1 MKKIIKVVAII
12 ASVMLTL
19 SFIAC
24 SNPSSSDG
32 NSNDTND
39 TNTTGTTNTSNNA
52 EDPFAGT
59 TWVNQLANQELS
71 FKADMTVTFSGTKYN
86 YSVEKENNK
95 YIANILSPKLNNQL
109 YTFTLETKE
118 ATTGI
123 MNPGSITFTKKEA
136 SSNTNP
142 ENTNPQPTP
151 VDSEDPFASTTWEA
165 DTGNMGIV
173 ITTIKFSNN
182 KTVDYYMT
190 TYGTK
195 TSLYSGP
202 YEVTKNYLDVEGQY
216 GASVGS
222 QTFVIPNKDATS
234 VSWDGK
240 TFIKK

>member
-59 TWVNQLANQELS
+59 TW
-71 FKADMTVTFSGTKYN
+71 
-86 YSVEKENNK
+86 
-95 YIANILSPKLNNQL
+95 
-109 YTFTLETKE
+109 
-118 ATTGI
+118 
-123 MNPGSITFTKKEA
+123 
-136 SSNTNP
+136 
-142 ENTNPQPTP
+142 
-151 VDSEDPFASTTWEA
+151 EA

-195 TSLYSGP
+195 TSLYSDP

-234 VSWDGK
+234 LSWGGE

>member
-1 MKKIIKVVAII
+1 MKKLIKVVAII

-24 SNPSSSDG
+24 SNPSSSDS

-39 TNTTGTTNTSNNA
+39 TNTTETTTEETANPSNNA

-59 TWVNQLANQELS
+59 TWE
-71 FKADMTVTFSGTKYN
+71 
-86 YSVEKENNK
+86 E
-95 YIANILSPKLNNQL
+95 
-109 YTFTLETKE
+109 
-118 ATTGI
+118 
-123 MNPGSITFTKKEA
+123 
-136 SSNTNP
+136 
-142 ENTNPQPTP
+142 
-151 VDSEDPFASTTWEA
+151 

-190 TYGTK
+190 TSGTK

-216 GASVGS
+216 GASVGF

-234 VSWDGK
+234 VSWGGK

>member
-1 MKKIIKVVAII
+1 MKKLIKVVAII

-24 SNPSSSDG
+24 SNPSSSDS

-39 TNTTGTTNTSNNA
+39 TTTEETANPSNNA

-59 TWVNQLANQELS
+59 TW
-71 FKADMTVTFSGTKYN
+71 
-86 YSVEKENNK
+86 
-95 YIANILSPKLNNQL
+95 
-109 YTFTLETKE
+109 
-118 ATTGI
+118 
-123 MNPGSITFTKKEA
+123 
-136 SSNTNP
+136 
-142 ENTNPQPTP
+142 
-151 VDSEDPFASTTWEA
+151 EA
-165 DTGNMGIV
+165 DTVNMGIV

-190 TYGTK
+190 TSGTK
-195 TSLYSGP
+195 TTVYSGP

-234 VSWDGK
+234 VSWGGK

>member
-12 ASVMLTL
+12 ASVILTL

-32 NSNDTND
+32 NSN
-39 TNTTGTTNTSNNA
+39 NA

-59 TWVNQLANQELS
+59 SWVLANQELS
-71 FKADMTVTFSGTKYN
+71 FKADMTVTLSGTKYN

-95 YIANILSPKLNNQL
+95 YIANILSPILNNQFG
-109 YTFTLETKE
+109 TFTLETKE
-118 ATTGI
+118 AITGI

-151 VDSEDPFASTTWEA
+151 VDSEDPFTGTTWEA
-165 DTGNMGIV
+165 DTENMGIV

-190 TYGTK
+190 SSGIK
-195 TSLYSGP
+195 TSIYSGP
-202 YEVTKNYLDVEGQY
+202 YEMIKNYLDVEGQY
-216 GASVGS
+216 GAFVGS
-222 QTFVIPNKDATS
+222 QIFVIPNKDATS
-234 VSWDGK
+234 VSWGGN

>member
-1 MKKIIKVVAII
+1 MKKNF
-12 ASVMLTL
+12 SLTAVL
-19 SFIAC
+19 FIATALFISC
-24 SNPSSSDG
+24 SSPSSG
-32 NSNDTND
+32 NSSKDTND
-39 TNTTGTTNTSNNA
+39 DDKKTISTVENI
-52 EDPFAGT
+52 FAGT
-59 TWVNQLANQELS
+59 TWVNKLANQELS

-123 MNPGSITFTKKEA
+123 MNPGSITFTKKGA

-142 ENTNPQPTP
+142 ENTNPQPTS
-151 VDSEDPFASTTWEA
+151 VDSEDPFAGTTWEA

-190 TYGTK
+190 TSGTK

-234 VSWDGK
+234 VSWGGK

>member
-1 MKKIIKVVAII
+1 MKKLIKVVAII

-24 SNPSSSDG
+24 SNPSSSDS

-39 TNTTGTTNTSNNA
+39 TNTTETTTEETANPSNNA
-52 EDPFAGT
+52 EDPFAG
-59 TWVNQLANQELS
+59 
-71 FKADMTVTFSGTKYN
+71 
-86 YSVEKENNK
+86 
-95 YIANILSPKLNNQL
+95 
-109 YTFTLETKE
+109 
-118 ATTGI
+118 
-123 MNPGSITFTKKEA
+123 
-136 SSNTNP
+136 
-142 ENTNPQPTP
+142 
-151 VDSEDPFASTTWEA
+151 TTWEA

-182 KTVDYYMT
+182 KTVDYYT
-190 TYGTK
+190 TTSGTK

-222 QTFVIPNKDATS
+222 LTFVIPNKDATS
-234 VSWDGK
+234 VSWGGK

>member
-32 NSNDTND
+32 NSN
-39 TNTTGTTNTSNNA
+39 NA

-59 TWVNQLANQELS
+59 TWAWVLANQELS

-95 YIANILSPKLNNQL
+95 YIANILSPILNNQL

-123 MNPGSITFTKKEA
+123 MNPGPITFTKKEA
-136 SSNTNP
+136 SSKHK
-142 ENTNPQPTP
+142 
-151 VDSEDPFASTTWEA
+151 SRKYKSST
-165 DTGNMGIV
+165 
-173 ITTIKFSNN
+173 
-182 KTVDYYMT
+182 Y
-190 TYGTK
+190 
-195 TSLYSGP
+195 TS
-202 YEVTKNYLDVEGQY
+202 
-216 GASVGS
+216 
-222 QTFVIPNKDATS
+222 
-234 VSWDGK
+234 
-240 TFIKK
+240 